1 MGVRYEIK
9 AKTGEANGKAIYAKI
24 GVVLEG
30 DKGFSMKLNVVPL
43 NWDGYAFFSEPEQRG
58 NGGGYQ
64 RGASP
69 PRGAGGRGAPP
80 DDSLDDIP
88 F

>member
-1 MGVRYEIK
+1 MGVRYTIM
-9 AKTGEANGKAIYAKI
+9 AKTGEANGKAMYAKI

-43 NWDGYAFFSEPEQRG
+43 NWDGYAFFAEPEQQRG
-58 NGGGYQ
+58 NGGGGY
-64 RGASP
+64 S
-69 PRGAGGRGAPP
+69 RGAGQGRGGGGRSP
-80 DDSLDDIP
+80 DPMDDDIP

>member
-30 DKGFSMKLNVVPL
+30 DKGFSMKLNVLPL

-58 NGGGYQ
+58 NGGGYG
-64 RGASP
+64 RGATP
-69 PRGAGGRGAPP
+69 PRGGGGRAPDP
-80 DDSLDDIP
+80 MDDDIP